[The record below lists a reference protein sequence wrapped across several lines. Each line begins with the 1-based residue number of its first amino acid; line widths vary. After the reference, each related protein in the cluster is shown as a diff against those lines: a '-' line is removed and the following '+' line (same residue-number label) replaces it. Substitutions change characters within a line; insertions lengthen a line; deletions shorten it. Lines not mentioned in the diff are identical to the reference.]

1 MLPGW
6 SDRKEKGEDM
16 NVLDRRGSFPTFD
29 SGKGENRVG
38 SFKSVAFSP
47 RGICANAYSD
57 NLRV

>member
-29 SGKGENRVG
+29 SGKGENSVG
-38 SFKSVAFSP
+38 SFKSV
-47 RGICANAYSD
+47 Y
-57 NLRV
+57 